1 MGGGCPDIK
10 RRPVKLGVRT
20 DNYSVF
26 VEVKISENFNFD
38 NITEIYDLKN
48 DPYENNNLKDSK
60 DIMNKICKE
69 IDIIKTLFLDLK
81 KEYGEN

>member
-1 MGGGCPDIK
+1 MMM
-10 RRPVKLGVRT
+10 
-20 DNYSVF
+20 
-26 VEVKISENFNFD
+26 KIESQVSLMKIFD

>member
-1 MGGGCPDIK
+1 M
-10 RRPVKLGVRT
+10 GVRT

-26 VEVKISENFNFD
+26 VEVKISENFDFD